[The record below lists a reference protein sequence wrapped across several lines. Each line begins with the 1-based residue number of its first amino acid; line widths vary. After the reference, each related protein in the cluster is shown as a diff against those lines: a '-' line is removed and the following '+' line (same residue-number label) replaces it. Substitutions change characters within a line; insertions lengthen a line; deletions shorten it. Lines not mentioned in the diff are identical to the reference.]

1 MPKPKFSFFRFFSW
15 LVAALAALL
24 VAAGISVYYY
34 LHAPLDLPEE
44 TVDFV
49 IEPGSSVR
57 KVAATINEAGIELP
71 PDVLV
76 AYARLTGI
84 QTRIQAGGYA
94 LKRGESLMDLFRKLD
109 QADVTQRQILFVEGW
124 NLRQIRAAL
133 AAHPDVRQ
141 TLQGVGND
149 QLGTRVGA
157 PVEHGEGLFFPD
169 TYLFSVG
176 TTDLE
181 ILKRAFHAQQ
191 RVLEDAWAQRDEG
204 LPLRS
209 PYEALILA
217 SIIEKE
223 TGREADRNA
232 VAGVFINR
240 LRAGMLLQTDPTV
253 IYGVGETFDGNLTRL
268 HLRTDTPW
276 NTYTRAGLPPTP
288 IAAVGRPSIQA
299 ALQPEKH
306 GYYYFVARGDGTS
319 QFSKNLADH
328 NRAVR
333 TYQLKRR
340 TQP

>member
-1 MPKPKFSFFRFFSW
+1 MPKPTFSFFRFLFW
-15 LVAALAALL
+15 LLACLTALL
-24 VAAGISVYYY
+24 VALGTAVYHY
-34 LHAPLDLPEE
+34 LHSPIALPQES
-44 TVDFV
+44 VDFV

-57 KVAATINEAGIELP
+57 QVAATVQEAGIPLP
-71 PDVLV
+71 AEVLV

-84 QTRIQAGGYA
+84 DTRIKAGGYA
-94 LKRGESLMDLFRKLD
+94 LKQGESRMDLFRKLGQGD
-109 QADVTQRQILFVEGW
+109 MTQRQIMFVEGW
-124 NLRQIRAAL
+124 SLRQIRAAL

-141 TLQGVGND
+141 TLHEVANE
-149 QLGTRVGA
+149 QLGLRVGA
-157 PVEHGEGLFFPD
+157 PVAHGEGLFFPD

-176 TTDLE
+176 TTDLD
-181 ILKRAFHAQQ
+181 ILKRAYHAQQ
-191 RVLEDAWAQRDEG
+191 RILDEAWAQRDAD

-223 TGREADRNA
+223 TGREADRA
-232 VAGVFINR
+232 TIAGVFINR
-240 LRAGMLLQTDPTV
+240 LRVGMLLQTDPTV
-253 IYGVGETFDGNLTRL
+253 IYGVGDRFDGNLTRQ

-276 NTYTRAGLPPTP
+276 NTYTRSGLPPTP
-288 IAAVGRPSIQA
+288 IAAVGRPSIEA
-299 ALQPEKH
+299 ALKPEKH
-306 GYYYFVARGDGTS
+306 GFYYFVARGDGSS